1 MIEHTTPAVT
11 DPDGDG
17 PDIEDYLAHPHWEV
31 MDAEPDALAR
41 RLPRTAGKFG
51 RTTVLTWIYLQ
62 RGVATFVE
70 LAERLDGVESISMRK
85 RMLRRVIRSMEKS
98 RLLSI
103 VNFPDEDGVVVE
115 EGDEVVG
122 GSSLISITW
131 TGMVWMRRAWS
142 ARVSLARSTSL
153 ELAHETLSDE
163 EDSVKCNDL
172 YWVEN
177 LSSSD
182 RESARNAI
190 CGGKST
196 RPMVNSVFDLGNLHK
211 R

>member
-1 MIEHTTPAVT
+1 MSERITPTLT
-11 DPDGDG
+11 DPEFDGL
-17 PDIEDYLAHPHWEV
+17 DIEEFLAHPHWEV

-41 RLPRTAGKFG
+41 RLPRTAEKFG

-103 VNFPDEDGVVVE
+103 VNFPDKEGEEVED
-115 EGDEVVG
+115 GDEVVG

-131 TGMVWMRRAWS
+131 TGMVWMRRAWN
-142 ARVSLARSTSL
+142 ARVSLARTTSL
-153 ELAHETLSDE
+153 QVAHSTISEE
-163 EDSVKCNDL
+163 EDSVKGNDL

-177 LSSSD
+177 LSSGD
-182 RESARNAI
+182 RESVRNAI
-190 CGGKST
+190 RESKT
-196 RPMVNSVFDLGNLHK
+196 ARPIVNSVFDLGNLQK
-211 R
+211 K